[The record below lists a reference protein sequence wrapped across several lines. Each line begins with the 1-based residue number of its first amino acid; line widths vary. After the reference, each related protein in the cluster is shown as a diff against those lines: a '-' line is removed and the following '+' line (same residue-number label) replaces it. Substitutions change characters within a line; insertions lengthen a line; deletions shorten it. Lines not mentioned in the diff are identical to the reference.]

1 MASQNSQY
9 VHFRHDAMLC
19 AKRKLAQTIGADMG
33 ISAIGPVM
41 QFAFVPKDFDA
52 AVRHWTETM
61 GVGPFYLLENNLL
74 GDGKYLGEPYHCVFS
89 IAIAYWGDVQ
99 IELVRQENDA
109 PSIYKGAEGE
119 ALHHTCILTPDIE
132 AARKIAADAGAT
144 VLVEGKVGAD
154 GYVLYVD
161 TGGGPGTIVEILQMA
176 SGSEGL
182 FAMIKAAS
190 VGWDGSEPLRRLG

>member
-1 MASQNSQY
+1 VQDW
-9 VHFRHDAMLC
+9 HDAMFGPES
-19 AKRKLAQTIGADMG
+19 KLAQSIGADMG
-33 ISAIGPVM
+33 IAAIGPVM

-74 GDGKYLGEPYHCVFS
+74 GEGIYLGEPYHCMFS
-89 IAIAYWGDVQ
+89 IAIAYWGDIQ

-119 ALHHTCILTPDIE
+119 ALHHTCILTHDIE
-132 AARKIAADAGAT
+132 GARKIAEDSGAR

-154 GYVLYVD
+154 GYVYYVD
-161 TGGGPGTIVEILQMA
+161 TGGGPGSIVEILQLA
-176 SGSEGL
+176 SGTEGL
-182 FAMIKAAS
+182 FGMIKAAS
-190 VGWDGSEPLRRLG
+190 VGWDGSEPLRKLG